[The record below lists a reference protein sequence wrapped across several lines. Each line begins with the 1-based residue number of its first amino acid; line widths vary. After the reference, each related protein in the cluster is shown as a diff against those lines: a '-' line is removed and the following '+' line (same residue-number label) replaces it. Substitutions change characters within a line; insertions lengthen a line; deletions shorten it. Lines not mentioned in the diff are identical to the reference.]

1 MPPTYQVGSITL
13 SLLDSAEEHKPPVEK
28 HSICCREPSVGEV
41 HILLF
46 GSGVI
51 NTTECTKKRSA
62 YYTTPNILSPAS
74 FSLTCIVEIIDMNC
88 FNCFAPG

>member
-13 SLLDSAEEHKPPVEK
+13 SLLDSAGEHKPPVEK

-51 NTTECTKKRSA
+51 NTTEYTKKKKNQP
-62 YYTTPNILSPAS
+62 TTLHLTYCHPQASLLHVLSKS
-74 FSLTCIVEIIDMNC
+74 
-88 FNCFAPG
+88 

>member
-1 MPPTYQVGSITL
+1 MPPTYQIGLITL
-13 SLLDSAEEHKPPVEK
+13 SLLDSAEGHKPPVEK

-51 NTTECTKKRSA
+51 NTTECTKKNQP
-62 YYTTPNILSPAS
+62 TTLHLTYCHPQTSLLHVLSKS
-74 FSLTCIVEIIDMNC
+74 
-88 FNCFAPG
+88 